1 MKKAFQK
8 FKMPNVARRSVS
20 KLIAQEI
27 VSVQPMTLP
36 TGIVFYM
43 DELFGN
49 RRRPVKT
56 QKELNVLFRLWEI
69 FEKRYP
75 LGSNVHM
82 NLERVIGTET
92 NVQEQL
98 TITSE
103 YFVLSNLNTVG
114 FLCNKSKDNQDFYY
128 VDDLKEFE
136 EIIKELNENDNQP

>member
-1 MKKAFQK
+1 MKKQNKSNVF
-8 FKMPNVARRSVS
+8 PNIKRVLPTLLAN
-20 KLIAQEI
+20 EI
-27 VSVQPMTLP
+27 VAVQPMAIPKGLL
-36 TGIVFYM
+36 FYM
-43 DELFGN
+43 DEIYGN
-49 RRRPVKT
+49 RRRPVRN
-56 QKELNVLFRLWEI
+56 QKELNNLFRLWEI

-103 YFVLSNLNTVG
+103 YFVLSNMNTVG
-114 FLCNKSKDNQDFYY
+114 FLCNKSKDDQDFYY